1 MQIAKLNYLLCRNFL
16 LPSLGHHSPLKDRV
30 LKVSDSTSTCSSGL
44 RNYVSRNIN
53 YRTWTELSMREALNS
68 VQQGMSVSKASVIH
82 GIPRST
88 LKDHVHGRVVPGAKP
103 GAPTLLSSSEERD
116 LVEFLC
122 NCASIGYGKTRQ
134 DVMTI
139 VSRMLTGKGE
149 KRSVTSGWW
158 SKFIARHHRE
168 LSLRTPATLSLSR
181 ASASS
186 QASIDNYFDILE
198 HSLLSTGLHNYPAL
212 IFNMDE
218 SGFPLDPKPLKT
230 IDSRGSRNPYC
241 ISSGSKSQVSVAACV
256 SAAGQSLP
264 PYIIWKRKTMCP
276 DMAIGELPGTE
287 YGLSEKGW
295 MNGVLFKAWF
305 RKVFLRYA
313 PASRPI
319 LLLLDG
325 LSSHYNPDTIKL
337 ATENEVIIFTLPPNT
352 THITQPLDKGVFGP
366 FKAHWKLVCHDY
378 LLSHPGHV
386 INPYNFVQL
395 FSKAWLESMT
405 AANIAAGFEVTGIYP
420 LNRQAVHL
428 PSDSHAPEE
437 RVVPRDTYTPF
448 KRYAESDHVMFSSS
462 DLHASPTLDV
472 PQRPNSLRTIAT
484 VPSPKLKTVPLS
496 DITNRV
502 ISSHGA
508 VGVKSNE
515 SEKPSVGKKQTSLRG
530 KTCMSIIYILVITP
544 H

>member
-1 MQIAKLNYLLCRNFL
+1 
-16 LPSLGHHSPLKDRV
+16 
-30 LKVSDSTSTCSSGL
+30 
-44 RNYVSRNIN
+44 
-53 YRTWTELSMREALNS
+53 MREALNS

-88 LKDHVHGRVVPGAKP
+88 LKDHVHGRVLPGAKP
-103 GAPTLLSSSEERD
+103 GAPTLLSPSEEQD

-122 NCASIGYGKTRQ
+122 KCASTGYGKTRQ

-139 VSRMLTGKGE
+139 VSRMLAGKGE
-149 KRSVTSGWW
+149 LRSVTGGWW
-158 SKFIARHHRE
+158 SKFIARHHKE
-168 LSLRTPATLSLSR
+168 LSLRAPATLSLSR

-198 HSLLSTGLHNYPAL
+198 HTLQTTGLHGYPAL

-218 SGFPLDPKPLKT
+218 SGFPLDPKPLKI
-230 IDSRGSRNPYC
+230 IDSRGSKNPYC
-241 ISSGSKSQVSVAACV
+241 ISSGSKSQVSIAACV

-264 PYIIWKRKTMCP
+264 PYIIWKRKTMSP
-276 DMAIGELPGTE
+276 DMAVGELPGTE

-295 MNGVLFKAWF
+295 MNGDLFRAWF
-305 RKVFLRYA
+305 RKIFLRYA

-319 LLLLDG
+319 LLILDG
-325 LSSHYNPDTIKL
+325 LSSHYNPDTIKM

-420 LNRQAVHL
+420 FNRQAVHL
-428 PSDSHAPEE
+428 PSDSHTPEK

-448 KRYAESDHVMFSSS
+448 KRYAESDHAMFSSS

-502 ISSHGA
+502 TSSHAA

-515 SEKPSVGKKQTSLRG
+515 SEKTPVGKKQASLGGKKCRSIPSTCIYIHCIQCTCTCTS
-530 KTCMSIIYILVITP
+530 TCMCPHTALKLAQVQCFVCESSGMVTLRPCGHSILCGTCAKVVKKCP
-544 H
+544 AC